1 MGADIINTTKVT
13 GRRQLHFGS
22 LDDLAAD
29 VERLAACRRLRTL
42 GNWSAGQIFE
52 HLALT
57 MNKSI
62 DGFGW
67 KMPAVV
73 RVLIRFFFKRRTLTR
88 PMTAGFRLPG
98 RAAEM
103 LPPPVDTAHGL
114 DSLRRAIR
122 RAQAEDKRSVH
133 PVFGPM
139 TRAEWDQLHCRHAEL
154 HLSFLVPAE

>member
-1 MGADIINTTKVT
+1 MSTDVINTTKVT

-22 LDDLAAD
+22 LDDLLAD
-29 VERLAACRRLRTL
+29 VERLAACRRLQTL

-67 KMPAVV
+67 KMPAAV
-73 RVLIRFFFKRRTLTR
+73 RFLIRLFFKRRTLTR
-88 PMTAGFRLPG
+88 SMSAGFRLPG
-98 RAAEM
+98 RAKEM
-103 LPPPVDTAHGL
+103 LPPPVDTAVGL

-122 RAQAEDKRSVH
+122 RAQTEDKRAAH